1 MKSKDG
7 CDIILNMGIIC
18 HGDGNLGENYM
29 GHDIIYRIFFNVVNN
44 IVKEYK
50 FADSLVIRRLSGFYI
65 PEGL

>member
-7 CDIILNMGIIC
+7 CGIILNMEFIC
-18 HGDGNLGENYM
+18 HGDGDLGENYM
-29 GHDIIYRIFFNVVNN
+29 GNDRIYRSFFYIVND

-50 FADSLVIRRLSGFYI
+50 FSDSLVIRRLSGFYI